1 MSLGPRLRRQWTQ
14 RRLRRR
20 WLLGLGTLALS
31 SVPLV
36 GTLGYFSCLILSPV
50 LSLVAVGVGVDG
62 VRALRDSEHPAEQP
76 AEQGA
81 ILWRLA
87 GAGLRELGTLLALVL
102 GILLLGML
110 WNRNCDPWGGMGF
123 FVMGPVLST
132 LFGWIA
138 GLWGGVLGKTR
149 TKQILLGLT
158 PFLFCLLVGTWRLYT
173 QPVIFA
179 FDPFWGWFSGGI
191 YDESVAVGDRYI
203 RFRAYNLLAAS
214 GFVLAFRAGITG
226 PELRVTKPGTW
237 PDRTRLGVAAVLLGL
252 AALIGLRGSHY
263 GFSATVE
270 SIDQRLA
277 LTHETEHFVIH
288 YAPRSKTA
296 REIEMVAAEHEFA
309 WHRLATRLQREP
321 EYPVHSFVF
330 KDPDQ
335 KRGLFGA
342 GKVEVSLPW
351 KGHIY
356 LHHLPFPHAVL
367 HHELAHTF
375 GGAFGDPVLGL
386 SASGPNVN
394 MGLVEGL
401 ANALAPRSSFNL
413 DLHDQAAALD
423 RLEKRPGLS
432 GIMGL
437 GFWAGSS
444 SRAYT
449 AAGSFVLWLLE
460 TEGVDPVV
468 AVYRSGGDFEE
479 AFGRSLED
487 LEQDWLTFI
496 RARTLEE
503 ADIEAIRQRFKRRS
517 LFRRPCA
524 HRVAKLRK
532 QIGRA
537 KARGQ
542 HEEVLDQL
550 QTLCEI
556 ESDRAE
562 HRIAL
567 ASARA
572 ELEDLEGARAELD
585 HAAGMEQLTHAL
597 LATISE
603 RRGDVALS
611 AGDLDTAR
619 EAYVQAATYSVD
631 EGRLR
636 TLQIKQLA
644 AEDPKAVPEVLDYFQ
659 PFRPNRNSTG
669 ATVRRLY
676 AAIRLSERDGWKR
689 IGDYLV
695 ARQLLNFS
703 QPSEAVPRLESALA
717 AEALPSPELIRA
729 ARFALLN
736 ALVQT
741 HDLDGAQTVLE
752 QLEADPDATSGHRQS
767 LQYWRERL
775 DFYRG
780 YFGGPSIR
788 GSR

>member
-14 RRLRRR
+14 RHLRRR
-20 WLLGLGTLALS
+20 WLLGVGTLALS
-31 SVPLV
+31 FVPLV

-50 LSLVAVGVGVDG
+50 LSLIAVGVGVEG
-62 VRALRDSEHPAEQP
+62 VRALRDETSDSGTSPAGGE
-76 AEQGA
+76 

-87 GAGLRELGTLLALVL
+87 GAGLRQLGILLALVL
-102 GILLLGML
+102 GILLVGML

-123 FVMGPVLST
+123 FVMGPMLSA

-149 TKQILLGLT
+149 TKQVLWGLA
-158 PFLFCLLVGTWRLYT
+158 PFLFCLLVGVWRLYT

-203 RFRAYNLLAAS
+203 RFRAYNLLAAT
-214 GFVLAFRAGITG
+214 GFLLALRAEVAG
-226 PELRVTKPGTW
+226 PQLRVAMPSSW
-237 PDRTRLGVAAVLLGL
+237 PDRVRLGIAVVLLGL
-252 AALIGLRGSHY
+252 AALVGLRGSHY

-270 SIDQRLA
+270 SIEQRLT
-277 LTHETEHFVIH
+277 LTRETEHFVIH
-288 YAPRSKTA
+288 YAPRSKTE
-296 REIEMVAAEHEFA
+296 REIDMVAAEHEFA
-309 WHRLATRLQREP
+309 WHRLATRLEREP
-321 EYPVHSFVF
+321 EFPVHSFVF

-335 KRGLFGA
+335 KRGMFGA

-375 GGAFGDPVLGL
+375 GGAFGDPILGL

-401 ANALAPRSSFNL
+401 ANALAPRQSFGL

-423 RLEKRPGLS
+423 RLEKRPGLR
-432 GIMGL
+432 GIMGV

-468 AVYRSGGDFEE
+468 EVYRSGGDFEE

-487 LEQDWLTFI
+487 LEQDWLQFI
-496 RARTLEE
+496 RARELAEE
-503 ADIEAIRQRFKRRS
+503 DVEAIRQRFKRRS

-532 QIGRA
+532 EIGRA
-537 KARGQ
+537 KARG
-542 HEEVLDQL
+542 HNDEVLGQL

-585 HAAGMEQLTHAL
+585 HAAGMDQLTHAL

-611 AGDLDTAR
+611 AGDLDAAR

-636 TLQIKQLA
+636 TLQIKQRA
-644 AEDPKAVPEVLDYFQ
+644 AEDPGAVPEVLDYFQ
-659 PFRPNRNSTG
+659 PFRQNRNSTG

-676 AAIRLSERDGWKR
+676 AAIRLSEREGWTR

-695 ARQLLNFS
+695 ARQLLNFG
-703 QPSEAVPRLESALA
+703 QPTEAVPRLESALA
-717 AEALPSPELIRA
+717 GDSLPSPELVRA
-729 ARFALLN
+729 GRLALLN
-736 ALVQT
+736 AL
-741 HDLDGAQTVLE
+741 AQTRQLDRAQAVLE
-752 QLEADPDATSGHRQS
+752 RLQAEPEATSGHRQS

-775 DFYRG
+775 DFYRE
-780 YFGGPSIR
+780 YFGS
-788 GSR
+788 